1 MDSAEVGKYIESV
14 AVRIG
19 FHNGGSLAGTG
30 VLYTLQAQKR
40 AVVLNAG
47 HVLQND
53 SHICPAVLSVWSKSG
68 TKNISLD
75 LSDSDDNKEVN
86 IHYCT
91 MAESMFLTLRSSMFH
106 GTTGWLTSLRSV
118 LEKPKYQHKS
128 N

>member
-40 AVVLNAG
+40 AVVLTAG

-53 SHICPAVLSVWSKSG
+53 SRRFVC
-68 TKNISLD
+68 
-75 LSDSDDNKEVN
+75 
-86 IHYCT
+86 
-91 MAESMFLTLRSSMFH
+91 
-106 GTTGWLTSLRSV
+106 
-118 LEKPKYQHKS
+118 LEQKWDEEYFFGS
-128 N
+128 I

>member
-40 AVVLNAG
+40 AVVLTAG

-53 SHICPAVLSVWSKSG
+53 SHI
-68 TKNISLD
+68 SLRI
-75 LSDSDDNKEVN
+75 
-86 IHYCT
+86 IHYSPILQK
-91 MAESMFLTLRSSMFH
+91 SM
-106 GTTGWLTSLRSV
+106 
-118 LEKPKYQHKS
+118 

>member
-40 AVVLNAG
+40 AVVLTAG

-86 IHYCT
+86 IHYCPGF
-91 MAESMFLTLRSSMFH
+91 MYN
-106 GTTGWLTSLRSV
+106 GTTGWLTSLRFV